1 MNICDVRTRWIN
13 VDKDTVR
20 SQQMDTLLK
29 GYNFTNHERVS
40 AVTGIEPH
48 DGVRPGEEHY
58 RNCAESHFKI
68 LEDTI
73 LKDKEPVLILEDD
86 VEIDINNFVNEL
98 PIPEDADA
106 VYLGTSHGD
115 NNYLA
120 TNQGNGFNK
129 IERVYA
135 THAILHINPRFSEEV
150 IRHGKYYIYKNN
162 RPFDLAIA
170 YEVQKQFNVYAP
182 LNPFFYQSDAKN
194 AVNKWEQI
202 TRSPLRST
210 KKFSVWTISSGA
222 E

>member
-73 LKDKEPVLILEDD
+73 LKD
-86 VEIDINNFVNEL
+86 
-98 PIPEDADA
+98 
-106 VYLGTSHGD
+106 
-115 NNYLA
+115 
-120 TNQGNGFNK
+120 
-129 IERVYA
+129 
-135 THAILHINPRFSEEV
+135 
-150 IRHGKYYIYKNN
+150 
-162 RPFDLAIA
+162 
-170 YEVQKQFNVYAP
+170 
-182 LNPFFYQSDAKN
+182 
-194 AVNKWEQI
+194 
-202 TRSPLRST
+202 
-210 KKFSVWTISSGA
+210 
-222 E
+222 